1 VREQITSKEG
11 KEKLEK
17 IIREEKSEKIIREE
31 KSVYVKDA
39 ALQAITFT
47 N

>member
-17 IIREEKSEKIIREE
+17 IIREEKSEKINQ
-31 KSVYVKDA
+31 SM
-39 ALQAITFT
+39 
-47 N
+47 